1 MNALIRPLTVDHLD
15 MVMRFREVSFG
26 RPPDEQARRQMRSA
40 LDRGEIWG
48 LPSEGETTAVTRLSL
63 VDHWFGGR
71 RVPCQ
76 QVASVAVPP
85 EHRGTGAASTLMRAA
100 IDHGIAQGA
109 GLSLLYPATTALYR
123 RLGWEHSGSLLRY
136 RLKARHAPQGGPKLR
151 VAGGSDRA
159 AIRRCHETAGR
170 ALTGPA
176 VRPGDRWEEVFQAPF
191 VYVLD
196 AEDGDG
202 LEAYVCY
209 GPSHAPGDWQYSLA
223 IADWGATTAR
233 GMRALLGFLA
243 KHGTIGKDATFT
255 GALPHPWTFFISE
268 QDVHRESGMFWM
280 ARGLALPVAIERRGF
295 PPRLSLTVTF
305 AVDDPLVPAMRG
317 PWRLEVHGG
326 SGKLSPSRDAAVT
339 LDARAVGPLY
349 TGFTSAEQLALADL
363 ARGPTDDLSTLGTA
377 FAGPSPVL
385 FDFF

>member
-1 MNALIRPLTVDHLD
+1 MNTSIRPLTVDHLD
-15 MVMRFREVSFG
+15 TVMRFREVSFG
-26 RPPDEQARRQMRSA
+26 SPSDEQARRHIRSA
-40 LDRGEIWG
+40 LDRGEYWG
-48 LPSEGETTAVTRLSL
+48 LPTHGEITAVTRLTL

-76 QVASVAVPP
+76 HIAGVAVPP
-85 EHRGTGAASTLMRAA
+85 EHRGAGVASALMRAA
-100 IDHGIAQGA
+100 IDHGVAQGA
-109 GLSLLYPATTALYR
+109 GLSLLFPATTALYR
-123 RLGWEHSGSLLRY
+123 RLGWEHAGNLLRY
-136 RLKARHAPQGGPKLR
+136 RLNARYAPH
-151 VAGGSDRA
+151 GGSTLRAANGSDWA
-159 AIRRCHETAGR
+159 AIRRCHEAVGR
-170 ALTGPA
+170 ALAGPA
-176 VRPGDRWEEVFQAPF
+176 VRPDDRWEEVFQAPF

-196 AEDGDG
+196 ADDGDG

-209 GPSHAPGDWQYSLA
+209 GPSHSPGDWQYSLA

-255 GALPHPWTFFISE
+255 GPLPHPWTFFVPE
-268 QDVHRESGMFWM
+268 QDVRRESGLFWM
-280 ARGLALPVAIERRGF
+280 ARALDLPVAVETRGF

-305 AVDDPLVPAMRG
+305 TIDDPLVPATRG
-317 PWRLEVHGG
+317 PWRLEVRDGN
-326 SGKLSPSRDAAVT
+326 GKLSPAEEAAVT

-363 ARGPTDDLSTLGTA
+363 ARGPADDLSTLGTA
-377 FAGPSPVL
+377 FAGPPPVL